1 MKIVVITDQHFGVR
15 KNSKLFHDFFLKFYD
30 DIFFPY
36 LVRNNID
43 TVIDMGD
50 TFDNRTGINYSS
62 LGWAKDNYFD
72 RIRDLKIN
80 LYSLVGNHTAY
91 YKNTNDLNA
100 VDLLLREYDN
110 VHVISEY
117 KELEFDGL
125 NIAMIPWINSENAE
139 NTYKCIANSKCPV
152 VMGHLELSGFYANKN
167 YKMEHGADKKAY
179 EKFEKVYS
187 GHFHHRNSIGN
198 VEYLGNPYEIYWN
211 DYGDE
216 RGFHLFETD
225 TLEMTP
231 INNPYTMFEVLNY
244 NDTPW
249 QTLNASEYENKI
261 VKLVV
266 EQKSKPKQFEKYVDK
281 LIDAGVSDL
290 QIIENF
296 VLTDTDDFEVEQSE
310 DTLTILGRYLDEV
323 EVDIDKDAA
332 KRIISHIYKE
342 ACEVV

>member
-1 MKIVVITDQHFGVR
+1 MKIAVITDQHFGVR

-30 DIFFPY
+30 KVFFPY
-36 LVRNNID
+36 LELHNID

-62 LGWAKDNYFD
+62 LRWAKDFYFD

-125 NIAMIPWINSENAE
+125 KIAMVPWINSENSE
-139 NTYKCIANSKCPV
+139 KSYKAITKSKCRV
-152 VMGHLELSGFYANKN
+152 CMGHLELSGFYANRN
-167 YKMEHGADKKAY
+167 YKMEHGADRKAY
-179 EKFEKVYS
+179 EKFEQVYS

-198 VEYLGNPYEIYWN
+198 IHYLGNPYEIYWN

-216 RGFHLFETD
+216 RGFHIFDTD

-231 INNPYTMFEVLNY
+231 VNNPFTMFEILHY
-244 NDTPW
+244 NDDPW

-296 VLTDTDDFEVEQSE
+296 AIQDSTDFEVEESE

-332 KRIISHIYKE
+332 KRIMSHIYKE

>member
-1 MKIVVITDQHFGVR
+1 
-15 KNSKLFHDFFLKFYD
+15 
-30 DIFFPY
+30 
-36 LVRNNID
+36 
-43 TVIDMGD
+43 MGD

-62 LGWAKDNYFD
+62 LGWSKDNYFD

-125 NIAMIPWINSENAE
+125 KIAMIPWINSENAE
-139 NTYKCIANSKCPV
+139 KTYKCITKSKCPV

-167 YKMEHGADKKAY
+167 HKMEHGADRKAY

-187 GHFHHRNSIGN
+187 GHYHHRSIIGN
-198 VEYLGNPYEIYWN
+198 IEYVGNPYEIYWN

-216 RGFHLFETD
+216 RGFNIFDTD
-225 TLEMTP
+225 TLEMTH
-231 INNPYTMFEVLNY
+231 ILNPYKMFEVLEY
-244 NDTPW
+244 DDTPW
-249 QTLNASEYENKI
+249 QTLNANEYENKI

-266 EQKSKPKQFEKYVDK
+266 RQKTKPKQFEKFVDK

-296 VLTDTDDFEVEQSE
+296 SLTDTDDFEVEQSE

-323 EVDIDKDAA
+323 EVDIDKAAA

>member
-266 EQKSKPKQFEKYVDK
+266 EQKSKPKQFEKFVDK
-281 LIDAGVSDL
+281 LIDGGVSDL

-296 VLTDTDDFEVEQSE
+296 SLTDTDDW
-310 DTLTILGRYLDEV
+310 
-323 EVDIDKDAA
+323 VDILMKL
-332 KRIISHIYKE
+332 RLI
-342 ACEVV
+342 